1 MGMKVALIYPP
12 YSSAI
17 APHLALPALTAYL
30 RRERRE
36 VVQAD
41 ANLWFHRW
49 LLTPGSLRRRREEME
64 AERSGLASGAGGEP
78 ERRRLFNLASWIG
91 VLPELEARIGDSHNA
106 LRRRETWRMHPESG
120 RGGHA
125 RHAGLLRIAETLL
138 LHQMPLDSWT
148 TLSAGELVQA
158 VRGGGHPLLS
168 RFNEEVFIPWL
179 RRIKPDLVG
188 FTVPFRQ
195 QLFPALALV
204 SAVRREAPDT
214 EIVLGG
220 HVLTQQLAD
229 PPRLAGLFD
238 LVDHVVVHDGEE
250 ALAGLCR
257 LLEQGGDPAAVGNL
271 LWRDGQGTVRQSRT
285 MGAPSAADL
294 PLPDFEGLDLDGYLS
309 GEVIFPLETSRGCYW
324 NRCTYCSY
332 HRGDGFA
339 WRPFPLD
346 RVAENLADLKHRFG
360 AVAAM
365 VVDEAVPPARAR
377 RLAGIIHDQGLDLA
391 WYFMGRLE
399 TGFTADLCRQ
409 LADSGLYG
417 IFFGL
422 ESGCEDILER
432 MGKGIDLDAA
442 RGVLDNVA
450 GADLAAHISLIGGF
464 PGETAAQAAQT
475 RDLAVELIRGRPGF
489 TANAHTFHLNRNSV
503 IFENP
508 GRFGIAGG
516 RGEDGRTLA
525 IHYEAE
531 PLPNAG
537 GASPGELAGLINAGL
552 RPFSHPQIL
561 TEEEGV
567 NYFLNH
573 GRREF
578 LRLWSLGTAPP
589 RNPPVPGDCFRAT
602 GEVLPGRVR
611 EPQGGGPAGGAALCH
626 LARGMLIGAPANAG
640 RLLSLFLD
648 GPADTAE
655 LNAAGAWELL
665 GRPDELPPGAVHE
678 ILVRLWEFGALE
690 TVPGD

>member
-1 MGMKVALIYPP
+1 MKVALIYPP

-17 APHLALPALTAYL
+17 APHLALPVLTAFL
-30 RRERRE
+30 RREGRD

-49 LLTPGSLRRRREEME
+49 LLTPGSLQRRLEAME
-64 AERSGLASGAGGEP
+64 G
-78 ERRRLFNLASWIG
+78 ERRGLVSGTGGPADPRRLRSLASWIS
-91 VLPELEARIGDSHNA
+91 VLPELAERIKKSRDA
-106 LRRRETWRMHPESG
+106 LRDLTTWRMHPQTG

-125 RHAGLLRIAETLL
+125 PHAGLLRIAETLL
-138 LHQMPLDSWT
+138 LHQFPLDRWT
-148 TLSAGELVQA
+148 TLAAGELVRA
-158 VRGGGHPLLS
+158 VSGGGHPLLS
-168 RFNEEVFIPWL
+168 RFNEELFLPWL
-179 RRIKPDLVG
+179 RRTKPDLVG

-195 QLFPALALV
+195 QLFPALAMAD
-204 SAVRREAPDT
+204 AVRREAPGA

-220 HVLTQQLAD
+220 HVLTQQLSD
-229 PPRLAGLFD
+229 PQRIAGLFD

-257 LLEQGGDPAAVGNL
+257 LLEQGSDPAAAANL
-271 LWRDGQGTVRQSRT
+271 LWRDGQGMVRQS
-285 MGAPSAADL
+285 PNLPVLSPADL
-294 PLPDFEGLDLDGYLS
+294 PLPDFDGLELDGYLS

-332 HRGDGFA
+332 RRGEDFA

-346 RVAENLADLKHRFG
+346 RVAENLAGLKQRNG
-360 AVAAM
+360 AAAAM
-365 VVDEAVPPARAR
+365 VVDEAVPPPRAR
-377 RLAGIIHDQGLDLA
+377 RLAAMIHDQGLDLA

-399 TGFTADLCRQ
+399 AGFTADLCRQ

-422 ESGCEDILER
+422 ESGCEDVLER
-432 MGKGIDLDAA
+432 MGKGIDLAVA
-442 RGVLDNVA
+442 REVLDNVTGA
-450 GADLAAHISLIGGF
+450 GLAAHLSLIGGF
-464 PGETAAQAAQT
+464 PGETEEQAAQT

-508 GRFGIAGG
+508 EQFGIAGG

-537 GASPGELAGLINAGL
+537 GAAPGELAALVNAGL
-552 RPFSHPQIL
+552 RPFAHPQIL

-573 GRREF
+573 GRCEF
-578 LRLWSLGTAPP
+578 LRRWSLGTAPP
-589 RNPPVPGDCFRAT
+589 RNPPVPGDRFRAT
-602 GEVLPGRVR
+602 GEVLLGQAG
-611 EPQGGGPAGGAALCH
+611 ESQGGMPAGGVTLCH
-626 LARGMLIGAPANAG
+626 LARGALIGAPANAG

-648 GPADTAE
+648 GSADTPE
-655 LNAAGAWELL
+655 LDAAGAWERL

-678 ILVRLWEFGALE
+678 ILVRLWEFDALE
-690 TVPGD
+690 AAPS